1 MRKKFGLVGL
11 LVTVLSVSLPVSA
24 SFFAFS
30 AVAQAATN
38 NVVIEGTQR
47 VDRETIL
54 SYLQFG
60 PNEAVSSEK
69 IDASIKTLFQTGLFS
84 DVKISRRGNSIIIRV
99 VENPMISTVN
109 FEGNSEI
116 DDETLKKEVEVRE
129 SNIYTKS
136 KVQSDTRRIL
146 ALYQSKGFYNV
157 RVEPKL
163 IRLADN
169 RVNLAFEISENGK
182 TEVTEINFVGNRS
195 ISSDKLQSAIVT
207 KQKTWWNPFL
217 RNSTYDA
224 DRLEYDK
231 ELIRR
236 FYLKNGFADVQVT
249 NAEAHLKES
258 GDSFVLNFAIEE
270 GPRYSVADVAVN
282 VGSINLDAAGLRK
295 VVKTGVGDT
304 YDASKVDKSVENL
317 TLEASNQGFVFA
329 KVDPQVVRNGDAKTV
344 NITYSISE
352 GTRAY
357 VERIDIVGNGRTRD
371 EVIRR
376 ELRLYEGDA
385 FNRTLVER
393 ARRRLTALDYF
404 EKIDFKEQPGSSPDK
419 VVLVVDVAEKSTGS
433 LTFSIGYSST
443 EAVVGSVQYAERN
456 MFGMGYQQSLNTSLS
471 FKKQSVDYSF
481 TNPYFMDTNLS
492 AGFDIFA
499 NATDNT
505 ASSSYT
511 STQYGGA
518 LRTGFA
524 LDEYS
529 SMNFKFLTAYRNISG
544 IAGATASPAVIAQE
558 GSTWKNALSVG
569 YTYDDLDNPNLPTTG
584 LRAQLQTE
592 LAGLV
597 GDAKYAK
604 VEAKAWYFIPLL
616 DDQVVI
622 KLQGTAGHIQP
633 LGNAVNLQDK
643 FFKGSDSFRGF
654 AIAGLGPHQ
663 TNNAGG
669 SDSIGAQDYAIG
681 TVEANFPLG
690 LPEALGISGAVFS
703 DFGTVF
709 NAGDVPLRGGTGG
722 CASADCSVFDTAD
735 FRLSVG
741 AGIVWQSPFGPLRL
755 DYSIP
760 VMKAN
765 YDVTQNWRFSI
776 GTRF

>member
-11 LVTVLSVSLPVSA
+11 LVMFLSFGLPVSA
-24 SFFAFS
+24 GLFS
-30 AVAQAATN
+30 YTSSAEAAAN

-60 PNEAVSSEK
+60 PNEAVTSEK

-84 DVKISRRGNSIIIRV
+84 DVKISRRGGAIVIRV

-116 DDETLKKEVEVRE
+116 DDDTLKKEVEVRE

-157 RVEPKL
+157 SVDPKL
-163 IRLADN
+163 IRLDNN

-182 TEVTEINFVGNRS
+182 TEVTDINFVGNRS
-195 ISSDKLQSAIVT
+195 IASDKLSSAIVT

-217 RNSTYDA
+217 RNDTYDP

-236 FYLKNGFADVQVT
+236 YYLKNGFADVQVT
-249 NAEAHLKES
+249 NAEAHLKD
-258 GDSFVLNFAIEE
+258 GGGAFVLTFTIEE

-282 VGSINLDAAGLRK
+282 VGSINLDAVGLRK

-329 KVDPQVVRNGDAKTV
+329 KVDPHVDRNADSKTV
-344 NITYSISE
+344 NITYTISE

-357 VERIDIVGNGRTRD
+357 VERIDIVGNARTRD

-376 ELRLYEGDA
+376 ELRLFEGDA

-404 EKIDFKEQPGSSPDK
+404 EKVDFKEQQGSAPDK
-419 VVLVVDVAEKSTGS
+419 IILVVDVSEKSTGS

-544 IAGATASPAVIAQE
+544 IDHTIASPAVIAQE
-558 GSTWKNALSVG
+558 GTTWKNALSVG

-597 GDAKYAK
+597 GDAQYAK
-604 VEAKAWYFIPLL
+604 VEGKVWYFVPLF
-616 DDQVVI
+616 DDQVVV

-654 AIAGLGPHQ
+654 ATAGLGPHQ
-663 TNNAGG
+663 TNNIGG

-681 TVEANFPLG
+681 TVEGNFPLG
-690 LPEALGISGAVFS
+690 LPEALGISGAVFT

-709 NAGDVPLRGGTGG
+709 NAGTVPLTGG
-722 CASADCSVFDTAD
+722 GPGCGTTSCSVFDTAD

-760 VMKAN
+760 LIKAN